1 MPLSNAGAA
10 NRRSSVNTAANG
22 NSFNLSLPE
31 VFSDSR
37 EHGYR
42 GPTRHVR
49 FARATTNGGGSMAKS
64 DDGVR
69 CVVAGRECEC
79 STCSLRREAMS
90 IPSVLPPPL
99 PLPLPPQSTGTR
111 RMTDVSAS
119 ARSTP
124 DPPHVGRLWLWL
136 CLGEGLGVTGVVGQP
151 ERPQVRDGQGRTPD
165 RGLAQ
170 HVGRER
176 AEGRQLEH
184 RRRVVP
190 WRYVAT
196 ARIRGFA
203 VGTLGSSR
211 ERGGEAFSNKI
222 LTSAR
227 NGELVMWDL
236 NKNGSSKYG
245 E

>member
-1 MPLSNAGAA
+1 MPLSTAGAA
-10 NRRSSVNTAANG
+10 NRRSSVNTAANS
-22 NSFNLSLPE
+22 NNFNLSLPE

-37 EHGYR
+37 EHGYK

-79 STCSLRREAMS
+79 SVSSLRREAMS
-90 IPSVLPPPL
+90 IPVVVFRSR
-99 PLPLPPQSTGTR
+99 SC
-111 RMTDVSAS
+111 RMTDAY
-119 ARSTP
+119 ACSTP

-176 AEGRQLEH
+176 AEGGQLEH

-190 WRYVAT
+190 WRYVT
-196 ARIRGFA
+196 N
-203 VGTLGSSR
+203 VGKVSRFWGSSH
-211 ERGGEAFSNKI
+211 EGGGMKR
-222 LTSAR
+222 SATR
-227 NGELVMWDL
+227 
-236 NKNGSSKYG
+236 S
-245 E
+245 